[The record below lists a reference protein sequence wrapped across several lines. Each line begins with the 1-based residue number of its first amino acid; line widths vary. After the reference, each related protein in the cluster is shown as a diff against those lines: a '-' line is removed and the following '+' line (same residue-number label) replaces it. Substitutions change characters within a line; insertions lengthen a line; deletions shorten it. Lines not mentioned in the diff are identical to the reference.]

1 MFALAGWKAA
11 LISNELATKL
21 RQVPKRAGVKR
32 SSRCIEIN
40 QVPFKEVMPLE
51 LVDGLELKHDMVG
64 LK

>member
-21 RQVPKRAGVKR
+21 RQVPIRAGVKR